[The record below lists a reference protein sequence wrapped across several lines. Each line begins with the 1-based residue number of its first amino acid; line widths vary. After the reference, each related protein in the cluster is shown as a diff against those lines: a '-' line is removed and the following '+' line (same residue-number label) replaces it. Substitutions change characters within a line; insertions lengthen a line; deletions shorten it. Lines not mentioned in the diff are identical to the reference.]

1 MAVAAGTSQM
11 ALASSQSESEGFVE
25 GSSLTIL
32 NRNLYMNRD
41 ARDNGF
47 GGTPA
52 ANGQSYREAWGHGF
66 IGTFE
71 SGFTQGTV
79 GVGVGVGVDAFA
91 MIGLKLDTGDGR
103 NGGRSS
109 FDVLPVKGD
118 GEARD
123 EYTKVG
129 GAAKEI
135 ARAAAKAVSWASF
148 IVDSSFK

>member
-1 MAVAAGTSQM
+1 MTKLFFPFTSALSAA
-11 ALASSQSESEGFVE
+11 
-25 GSSLTIL
+25 
-32 NRNLYMNRD
+32 
-41 ARDNGF
+41 
-47 GGTPA
+47 
-52 ANGQSYREAWGHGF
+52 
-66 IGTFE
+66 
-71 SGFTQGTV
+71 
-79 GVGVGVGVDAFA
+79 
-91 MIGLKLDTGDGR
+91 
-103 NGGRSS
+103 